1 MTVKEL
7 IELLSALDQ
16 DKPILVEQDGMS
28 AADEIKIKQYV
39 KVGTYV
45 IYS

>member
-1 MTVKEL
+1 VTVKEL

-16 DKPILVEQDGMS
+16 DKPILVEQDGMNV
-28 AADEIKIKQYV
+28 ADEIKIKQYV
-39 KVGTYV
+39 KVDAYV